1 VTVAAPYA
9 TGRTQCKHHW
19 RIKPP
24 EGPTSW
30 GRCKLCGEEREFK
43 NVMPWPYGKMS
54 KAESV
59 DFQKQLMAA
68 VHQAGEYVT

>member
-1 VTVAAPYA
+1 MTVAAPCA
-9 TGRTQCKHHW
+9 TDCVHHW
-19 RIKPP
+19 RIEPP
-24 EGPTSW
+24 EGPTSP
-30 GRCKLCGEEREFK
+30 GRCTLCGEEREFQ

-59 DFQKQLMAA
+59 DFQKRLMAA